1 MDVFEAIHN
10 RQSAAKIKADQ
21 SVSRDLLEK
30 LLSAA
35 VQAPNH
41 HKVRPWR
48 FVVVSGDSRKKY
60 GEVLATALRKRKT
73 DSTEEALKVERE
85 KPLRYPATIVVG
97 VDKPSDPKVSELENV
112 IAVAAAV
119 ENLLLA
125 AHALGLMGVWRT
137 GKTAEDPEVKKFFG
151 FAPDQHLIGF
161 IHIGYPEKLE
171 PVSRP
176 SFEDRAVWME

>member
-21 SVSRDLLEK
+21 PVSRDLIEK

-48 FVVVSGDSRKKY
+48 FVVVSGDSRQNY
-60 GEVLATALRKRKT
+60 GEVLATALRKRKP
-73 DSTEEALKVERE
+73 DSTEEAIKVERE

-97 VDKPSDPKVSELENV
+97 VDKPSDPKASELENV
-112 IAVAAAV
+112 MAVAAAV

-125 AHALGLMGVWRT
+125 AQSLGLIGTWRT
-137 GKTAEDPEVKKFFG
+137 GKAAEDPEVKAFFG
-151 FAPDQHLIGF
+151 FAPDQHLVGF
-161 IHIGYPEKLE
+161 IHVGYPEKLE

-176 SFEDRAVWME
+176 SFEDRTVWME

>member
-21 SVSRDLLEK
+21 PLARDLIEK

-41 HKVRPWR
+41 HKTRPWR

-60 GEVLATALRKRKT
+60 GEVLAAALRKRKP
-73 DSTEEALKVERE
+73 DSTEEALQVERG
-85 KPLRYPATIVVG
+85 KPLRYPTTIVVG
-97 VDKPSDPKVSELENV
+97 VDKPSDPKASELENV

-125 AHALGLMGVWRT
+125 ACGLGLIGVWRS
-137 GKTAEDPEVKKFFG
+137 GKAAEDVEVKKFFG
-151 FAPDQHLIGF
+151 FAADQHVIGF
-161 IHIGYPEKLE
+161 IHVGYPEKVE
-171 PVSRP
+171 PVVRP
-176 SFEDRAVWME
+176 SFEDRTVWME